1 MARTGQRR
9 EALKILRTVQEQV
22 ARGEAPA
29 NHLTSLHVG
38 LGEIDLAF
46 RFLEKEFEDRSAGM
60 MYMKTDPFF
69 DPLRR
74 DPRFLRLSRRVGLE
88 P

>member
-1 MARTGQRR
+1 MARTGQRK

-22 ARGEAPA
+22 ARGESPA
-29 NHLTSLHVG
+29 DHLTALHVG

-46 RFLEKEFEDRSAGM
+46 RYLEKEFEDRSAGM
-60 MYMKTDPFF
+60 MYPKTDVFF

-74 DPRFLRLSRRVGLE
+74 DPRFLWLARRAGLE
-88 P
+88 